1 MNIHKNARTTPLSR
15 ALMIKRVLEQG
26 WTVNAAAAAAGV
38 SERTV
43 YKWLGRYREEGAAGL
58 QDRPSIAHR
67 LPHAL
72 SSAWVGLIRSLR
84 QGRLVAY
91 AIAQR
96 LRLPRSTVS
105 AVLARLGLGKLAALT
120 VPAPAVRYEHGAPGA
135 LLHLDI
141 KKLGRFR
148 SPGPAFS
155 GRWRRAGGGW
165 EHVHVAID
173 DCSRLAY
180 AEVLPNQ
187 KRYTTAYFLVR
198 ALRFYQQ
205 RGIRVLRVLTDNGG
219 AYRSRPFA
227 KVCRWLDICARR
239 TRPYRPQTNGKAERF
254 IQTLMRGWA
263 HATTYLSSEHRAQ
276 ALIPWLRFYN
286 EERPHASLNHQPPIS
301 RIKAFAEQ
309 RS

>member
-26 WTVNAAAAAAGV
+26 WTVPAVAGAAGV

-43 YKWLGRYREEGAAGL
+43 YKWLARYREEGAAGL
-58 QDRPSIAHR
+58 RDRSSVAHR

-72 SSAWVGLIRSLR
+72 SSAWVGLIRTLR

-91 AIAQR
+91 AIAQQ
-96 LRLPRSTVS
+96 LKLARSTVS
-105 AVLARLGLGKLAALT
+105 AVLARLGLGKLALLNP
-120 VPAPAVRYEHGAPGA
+120 PAAVVRYEHGAPGE

-155 GRWRRAGGGW
+155 GHWRKAGGGW
-165 EHVHVAID
+165 EYVHVAVD

-187 KRYTTAYFLVR
+187 KRYTTAQFLIR

-227 KVCRWLDICARR
+227 KVCRWLQIHARR

-254 IQTLMRGWA
+254 IQTLIRGWA
-263 HATTYLSSEHRAQ
+263 HAITYLSSEHRAQ
-276 ALIPWLRFYN
+276 ALMPWLRFYN

-301 RIKAFAEQ
+301 RIAAFAEQ